1 MNRVTTIVLLA
12 FSGFC
17 LWAGSGNSSEA
28 GDLIHKAAQAIG
40 SILGAG

>member
-1 MNRVTTIVLLA
+1 MTRIITLSLLA
-12 FSGFC
+12 FACFAF
-17 LWAGSGNSSEA
+17 WAGSGNSSEA